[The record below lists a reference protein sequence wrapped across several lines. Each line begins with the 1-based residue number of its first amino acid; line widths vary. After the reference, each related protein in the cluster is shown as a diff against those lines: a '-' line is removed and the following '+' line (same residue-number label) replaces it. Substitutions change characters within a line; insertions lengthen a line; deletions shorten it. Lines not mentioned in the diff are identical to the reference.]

1 MEMEI
6 KFKTEEKEI
15 IFYKLRGKAFQ
26 KILDFAEEQIK
37 EMRLKLNSFQIS
49 QL

>member
-37 EMRLKLNSFQIS
+37 EMRLKLNSF
-49 QL
+49 